1 MIRRSHV
8 EIVDFDDGDEDDEND
23 DTKKYYCNN
32 CEKYGFKVR
41 LLNRIYPEGEPIAP
55 DKDQWRMCHDCGS
68 IFAVYELEKETMV
81 TDAIDTIDNPF
92 DIGKDSILGVDNRSS
107 STGKR
112 KKRLKDKQKDLD
124 DIKEADLKAELRKGH
139 KLLSY
144 SEDQPQ

>member
-1 MIRRSHV
+1 MPISRRSTY
-8 EIVDFDDGDEDDEND
+8 EIVDFNEGDNDDE
-23 DTKKYYCNN
+23 KISYCKH
-32 CEKYGFKVR
+32 CLFFGLKEPLK
-41 LLNRIYPEGEPIAP
+41 NRIYLEGQPSS
-55 DKDQWRMCHDCGS
+55 DKDQFRQCHSCGT
-68 IFAVYELEKETMV
+68 IYAIYELEKE
-81 TDAIDTIDNPF
+81 ATIKNVVETVENPF

-124 DIKEADLKAELRKGH
+124 DIKEADLKVELRKGH